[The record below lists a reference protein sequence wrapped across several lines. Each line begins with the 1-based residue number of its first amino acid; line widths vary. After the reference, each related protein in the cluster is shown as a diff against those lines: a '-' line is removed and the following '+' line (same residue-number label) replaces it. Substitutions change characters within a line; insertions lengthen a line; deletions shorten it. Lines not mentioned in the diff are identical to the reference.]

1 MKLELEQLKS
11 KLGSHFVLLLQ
22 IVAVLW
28 VIELADLLLWNVDLD
43 QFGIHPRTLA
53 GLRNVLF
60 APFLHY
66 GLWHLIGNTVPFV
79 ILGWFVLLRGQRE
92 FNYVSIMAGLSGGLG
107 VWLLGASN
115 SVHLG
120 ISGIIFGY
128 LGFLLLRGYFERSM
142 PAIGLAVLS
151 LFLYGG
157 MLWGLLP
164 LQPGVSWLGHLFG
177 FAGGGLAAY
186 QLGKR

>member
-1 MKLELEQLKS
+1 MKLELDQLKA
-11 KLGSHFVLLLQ
+11 KLGRHFVLLLQ

-28 VIELADLLLWNVDLD
+28 VIEIADLLLWNVDLD

-66 GLWHLIGNTVPFV
+66 GLWHLVSNTVPFV
-79 ILGWFVLLRGQRE
+79 ILGWFVLLRSQRE
-92 FNYVSIMAGLSGGLG
+92 FIFVSLVAGLISGLG

-120 ISGIIFGY
+120 ISGILFGY
-128 LGFLLLRGYFERSM
+128 LGFLLLRGYFERSVL
-142 PAIGLAVLS
+142 AIGLALFA
-151 LFLYGG
+151 LFLYGS

-164 LQPGVSWLGHLFG
+164 LQPGVSWLGHIFG

-186 QLGKR
+186 QLGSR